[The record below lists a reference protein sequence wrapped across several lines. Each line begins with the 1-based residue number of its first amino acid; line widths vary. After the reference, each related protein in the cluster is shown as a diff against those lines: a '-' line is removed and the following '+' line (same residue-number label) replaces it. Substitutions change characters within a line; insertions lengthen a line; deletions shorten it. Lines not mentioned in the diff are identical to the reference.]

1 MTAPATA
8 STRPKSATAP
18 LVNRRELFCEAVAA
32 GTSAAEAARRAGY
45 SAKGAKQ
52 RGHFLMSQAA
62 VRLRVDQLRVRHR
75 AFHKAE
81 LDNAAEIMEIAIG
94 DALDA
99 KKPMQVMRAVEF
111 RLKLIGVIQDRRI
124 AHHYNDDR
132 PSPDADVEDMPA
144 DPAEW
149 LDGLPAGLDETP
161 SPDEAQVVT
170 KDDLPP
176 VSEDDP
182 EAVSS
187 APLPPA
193 RVIQAVRSGLPPDF
207 IRDLPAG
214 MLDDLCDGMADLAPA
229 QLRKLTAE
237 LVT

>member
-1 MTAPATA
+1 M
-8 STRPKSATAP
+8 
-18 LVNRRELFCEAVAA
+18 AA
-32 GTSAAEAARRAGY
+32 GASAAEAARRSGY

-62 VRLRVDQLRVRHR
+62 IRLRVDQLRARHR

-81 LDNAAEIMEIAIG
+81 LDNAAEIMEMAIG

-99 KKPMQVMRAVEF
+99 KKPMQVMRVVEF

-149 LDGLPAGLDETP
+149 LDGIPAGLDETP
-161 SPDEAQVVT
+161 PPDEAPVVT
-170 KDDLPP
+170 KDDLPAG
-176 VSEDDP
+176 SEGDP
-182 EAVSS
+182 EPASPT
-187 APLPPA
+187 PLPPA
-193 RVIQAVRSGLPPDF
+193 SVIQAIGSGLPPHF
-207 IRDLPAG
+207 IRDLPAEI
-214 MLDDLCDGMADLAPA
+214 LDDLCDGMADLTPA
-229 QLRKLTAE
+229 QLRKLTAD
-237 LVT
+237 LVA